1 MTARSRLRIPS
12 KTALYLSLTVAVTLY
27 FGIVSLMH
35 AFSSPYIVQ
44 DDARQAIVWFERLF
58 DSSLFPQ
65 DYIADYALEGYSTYP
80 GVKWIYELC
89 VLAHI
94 RPLILAKCIPLILG
108 LFTSVFYFRFCF
120 SIIPSGLCA
129 FLSTVILSQNIWTND
144 NLSSGTPRAFLYP
157 IFAGFLYYLVQ
168 KKFFHCLVFTALQAA
183 FYPPFVLVCLCILGV
198 RCIDFSQRPI
208 PLSRD
213 RSVYVWAIA
222 SLGVALLILFPIL
235 THSSSVYG
243 AVVTRQ
249 QMLSMPEFAPHG
261 RTPFFID
268 DPLAFWFGG
277 TSGLKPPVYPF
288 AIWLAYLLP
297 FLLRRKK
304 KHNLLFDSV
313 NLSILTQ
320 VIAAAL
326 ILFFA
331 AHLFL
336 FKLYWPS
343 RYPYHALPFVFSLS
357 AGIVITLV
365 FSKFQKLLKDGHFF
379 TLKLWH
385 QVSNAF
391 LPLLLVLMLG
401 VPFIPSIF
409 LGYQDWSI
417 GNSPELYRFVA
428 QKSKST
434 LIAGLGLETSNI
446 PSFSLRSVLFSQEL
460 AISFHVKYYQEI
472 RKRIIQV
479 LTAQYSADPKDLQT
493 VIQNYGI
500 DYWLLDHNALEPQ
513 YLTRKGNDWLLQYQP
528 QTDQARLSLEKGIN
542 PAIAR
547 MIEPCSVLKT
557 DRVTLLESSCILRQS
572 SKAKQRQGVQST
584 AIISSP

>member
-1 MTARSRLRIPS
+1 
-12 KTALYLSLTVAVTLY
+12 
-27 FGIVSLMH
+27 MH
-35 AFSSPYIVQ
+35 AFNSPYIVQ

-58 DSSLFPQ
+58 DSSLFPH

-80 GVKWIYELC
+80 GVKWIYELGI
-89 VLAHI
+89 LANI

-108 LFTSVFYFRFCF
+108 VFTSVFYFRFCL

-168 KKFFHCLVFTALQAA
+168 KKFFNCLVFTALQAA
-183 FYPPFVLVCLCILGV
+183 FYPPFVLVYLCILGV

-208 PLSRD
+208 PLIRD
-213 RSVYVWAIA
+213 RSIYVWAIA

-297 FLLRRKK
+297 FLLRRKQ
-304 KHNLLFDSV
+304 KHNLLFDPV

-357 AGIVITLV
+357 AGIVITLA
-365 FSKFQKLLKDGHFF
+365 FSRFQKLLKDRHFF

-391 LPLLLVLMLG
+391 IPLLLVLMLG

-409 LGYQDWSI
+409 LGYQDWSM
-417 GNSPELYRFVA
+417 GNSPELYRFIA
-428 QKSKST
+428 QQPKNT

-472 RKRIIQV
+472 RKRIVQV
-479 LTAQYSADPKDLQT
+479 LTAQYSTDPKDLQT
-493 VIQNYGI
+493 VIQDYGI

-528 QTDQARLSLEKGIN
+528 QTDQARLSLEQGMN
-542 PAIAR
+542 PAIAG
-547 MIEPCSVLKT
+547 MIKPCSVLQT
-557 DRVTLLESSCILRQS
+557 NRITLLEAGCMLRQV
-572 SKAKQRQGVQST
+572 SKS
-584 AIISSP
+584 

>member
-1 MTARSRLRIPS
+1 MTAHTRFRILS
-12 KTALYLSLTVAVTLY
+12 KTSLYFYLTVAVTLY
-27 FGIVSLMH
+27 FGITSLIY
-35 AFSSPYIVQ
+35 AFSNPYIVQ
-44 DDARQAIVWFERLF
+44 DDARQAVVWFERLF

-80 GVKWIYELC
+80 GVKLIYELGI
-89 VLAHI
+89 LAHI

-108 LFTSVFYFRFCF
+108 LFTSIFYFRFCF

-297 FLLRRKK
+297 FLLRRKQ
-304 KHNLLFDSV
+304 KHNLLFDPV

-357 AGIVITLV
+357 GGIVITLA
-365 FSKFQKLLKDGHFF
+365 FSRFQKLLKDRYFF
-379 TLKLWH
+379 TLKLWP
-385 QVSNAF
+385 QASNAF

-409 LGYQDWSI
+409 LGYQDWSM
-417 GNSPELYRFVA
+417 GNSPELYRFIA
-428 QKSKST
+428 QQPKNT

-472 RKRIIQV
+472 RKRIVQIS
-479 LTAQYSADPKDLQT
+479 TAQYSTDPKDLQT
-493 VIQNYGI
+493 VIQDYGI

-528 QTDQARLSLEKGIN
+528 QTDQARLSLEQGIN
-542 PAIAR
+542 PAIAG
-547 MIEPCSVLKT
+547 MIKPCSVLQT
-557 DRVTLLESSCILRQS
+557 NRITLLEAGCMLRQVS
-572 SKAKQRQGVQST
+572 NSQHSQIIPPNK
-584 AIISSP
+584 IISSP

>member
-1 MTARSRLRIPS
+1 MTARSGLRIPS
-12 KTALYLSLTVAVTLY
+12 KSALYFYLTVIVTLY
-27 FGIVSLMH
+27 FGIVSLVH

-80 GVKWIYELC
+80 GVKWIYELGI
-89 VLAHI
+89 LAHV
-94 RPLILAKCIPLILG
+94 RPLVLAKCIPLILG
-108 LFTSVFYFRFCF
+108 LFTSVYYFRFCF

-129 FLSTVILSQNIWTND
+129 FISTVILSQNIWTND

-168 KKFFHCLVFTALQAA
+168 KKFFHCLAFTALQAA

-213 RSVYVWAIA
+213 KSLYVWAIA

-235 THSSSVYG
+235 THSSSSYG

-297 FLLRRKK
+297 FLLRRKQ
-304 KHNLLFDSV
+304 KHNLLLDQA

-320 VIAAAL
+320 VVAAAL

-331 AHLFL
+331 AHLLL

-357 AGIVITLV
+357 GGIVVTLA
-365 FSKFQKLLKDGHFF
+365 FSRFQKLLKDRHFV
-379 TLKLWH
+379 TLKRRH
-385 QVSNAF
+385 QVSNTV
-391 LPLLLVLMLG
+391 LPLLLILMLG
-401 VPFIPSIF
+401 VPFVPSIF
-409 LGYQDWSI
+409 LDYQDWTI
-417 GNSPELYRFVA
+417 GRSPELYRFIA
-428 QKSKST
+428 QQPKTT
-434 LIAGLGLETSNI
+434 LVAGLGLETSNI

-472 RKRIIQV
+472 RERIIQV
-479 LTAQYSADPKDLQT
+479 LTAQYSADLKDLQT
-493 VIQNYGI
+493 VSQNYGI
-500 DYWLLDHNALEPQ
+500 DYWLLVRGALKPQ

-528 QTDQARLSLEKGIN
+528 QTDRARLSLEQGIS

-547 MIEPCSVLKT
+547 MIEPCSVVKT
-557 DRVTLLESSCILRQS
+557 DRVTLLDSSCILRQN
-572 SKAKQRQGVQST
+572 SKAK
-584 AIISSP
+584 

>member
-1 MTARSRLRIPS
+1 
-12 KTALYLSLTVAVTLY
+12 
-27 FGIVSLMH
+27 MH

-44 DDARQAIVWFERLF
+44 DDARQAIVWFERFF
-58 DSSLFPQ
+58 DSSLFPH

-80 GVKWIYELC
+80 GVKWIYELGI
-89 VLAHI
+89 LANI

-108 LFTSVFYFRFCF
+108 VFTSAFYFRFCL
-120 SIIPSGLCA
+120 SIISSGLCA

-168 KKFFHCLVFTALQAA
+168 KNFFHCLVFTALQAA
-183 FYPPFVLVCLCILGV
+183 FYPPFVLVYLCILGV
-198 RCIDFSQRPI
+198 RCIDFSQRPM

-213 RSVYVWAIA
+213 RCVYAWAIA
-222 SLGVALLILFPIL
+222 SLGIALLILFPIL

-268 DPLAFWFGG
+268 EPFAFWFGG

-297 FLLRRKK
+297 FLLRRKQ
-304 KHNLLFDSV
+304 KHNLLFDPV

-320 VIAAAL
+320 VVAAAL

-357 AGIVITLV
+357 AGIVITLA
-365 FSKFQKLLKDGHFF
+365 FSRFQKLLKDRHFF

-391 LPLLLVLMLG
+391 IPLLLVLMLG

-409 LGYQDWSI
+409 LGYQDWSM
-417 GNSPELYRFVA
+417 GNSPELYRFIA
-428 QKSKST
+428 QQPKNT

-472 RKRIIQV
+472 RKRIVQV
-479 LTAQYSADPKDLQT
+479 LTAQYSTDPKDLQT
-493 VIQNYGI
+493 VIQDYGI

-528 QTDQARLSLEKGIN
+528 QTDQARLSLEQGMN
-542 PAIAR
+542 PAIAG
-547 MIEPCSVLKT
+547 MIKPCSVLQT
-557 DRVTLLESSCILRQS
+557 NRITLLEAGCMLRQV
-572 SKAKQRQGVQST
+572 SKSQHSQIIPPNK
-584 AIISSP
+584 IISSP

>member
-12 KTALYLSLTVAVTLY
+12 KNTLYFYLTLAVTLY

-35 AFSSPYIVQ
+35 AFNSPYIVQ

-58 DSSLFPQ
+58 DSSLFPH

-80 GVKWIYELC
+80 GVKWIYELGI
-89 VLAHI
+89 LANI

-108 LFTSVFYFRFCF
+108 VFTSVFYFRFCL

-183 FYPPFVLVCLCILGV
+183 FYPPFVLVYLCILGV

-208 PLSRD
+208 LLSRD
-213 RSVYVWAIA
+213 KSVYVWAIA

-288 AIWLAYLLP
+288 SIWLAYLLP
-297 FLLRRKK
+297 FLLRRKQK
-304 KHNLLFDSV
+304 YNLLFDPV

-357 AGIVITLV
+357 GGIVITLA
-365 FSKFQKLLKDGHFF
+365 FSRFQKLLKDRHFF

-391 LPLLLVLMLG
+391 IPLLLVLMLG

-409 LGYQDWSI
+409 LGYQDWSM
-417 GNSPELYRFVA
+417 GNSPELYRFIA
-428 QKSKST
+428 QQPKNT

-460 AISFHVKYYQEI
+460 AISFNVKYYQEI
-472 RKRIIQV
+472 RLRIVQV
-479 LTAQYSADPKDLQT
+479 LTAQYSTDPKDLQT
-493 VIQNYGI
+493 VIQDYGI

-528 QTDQARLSLEKGIN
+528 QTDQARLSLEQGMN
-542 PAIAR
+542 PAIAG
-547 MIEPCSVLKT
+547 MIKPCSVLQT
-557 DRVTLLESSCILRQS
+557 NRITLLEAGCMLRQV
-572 SKAKQRQGVQST
+572 SKS
-584 AIISSP
+584 